1 MRPGDSF
8 SILNRG
14 KISFDADTFSLLYLP
29 IIGRDAFGLYQ
40 LLRVFSTGKISHFL
54 EYLDF
59 GLHPFIEAL
68 DKLSGIGLV
77 RVFDQQ
83 PGYLM
88 EIKSPLTFEEF
99 LADEFYKQL
108 LVSRIGENKV
118 KALAKKHE
126 PDALEITKKF
136 HEVYSVKFEPTHTVV
151 QTEKFDLNSFK
162 SIMENQH
169 LTFANENQDI
179 LTLYGLAEKFDLNW
193 YELFKAAEQT
203 ANADKTLNTAN
214 LTRMLAGK
222 SEPLPALS
230 EFPKGFQDLIVIS
243 KEVSPRD
250 FLNKLKQQAGGFASQ
265 EELKILNNLDKQNIT
280 DQVQNILIHY
290 VLIQQGNASLNAR
303 FVNTLA
309 NDWLRHKVYNAET
322 AVKRIL
328 ERQQQAE
335 QKQKNNKNYKNPGK
349 LVKKAPQWSNASY
362 VNTTSAED
370 IAKFEQYKASRR
382 KDKKEN

>member
-1 MRPGDSF
+1 M
-8 SILNRG
+8 
-14 KISFDADTFSLLYLP
+14 
-29 IIGRDAFGLYQ
+29 
-40 LLRVFSTGKISHFL
+40 
-54 EYLDF
+54 
-59 GLHPFIEAL
+59 
-68 DKLSGIGLV
+68 
-77 RVFDQQ
+77 
-83 PGYLM
+83 
-88 EIKSPLTFEEF
+88 
-99 LADEFYKQL
+99 
-108 LVSRIGENKV
+108 
-118 KALAKKHE
+118 
-126 PDALEITKKF
+126 
-136 HEVYSVKFEPTHTVV
+136 
-151 QTEKFDLNSFK
+151 
-162 SIMENQH
+162 
-169 LTFANENQDI
+169 
-179 LTLYGLAEKFDLNW
+179 
-193 YELFKAAEQT
+193 
-203 ANADKTLNTAN
+203 
-214 LTRMLAGK
+214 
-222 SEPLPALS
+222 PALS

-335 QKQKNNKNYKNPGK
+335 QKQKSNKNYKNPGK

-370 IAKFEQYKASRR
+370 IAKFELYKASRR

>member
-14 KISFDADTFSLLYLP
+14 KVSFDADTFSLLYLP

-59 GLHPFIEAL
+59 GLNPFIDAL

-83 PGYLM
+83 PGYFL
-88 EIKSPLTFEEF
+88 EVKSPLSFEEF
-99 LADEFYKQL
+99 LADDFYKQL
-108 LVSRIGENKV
+108 LISRIGENKV
-118 KALAKKHE
+118 QALAQKNE
-126 PDALEITKKF
+126 PNALEVTKKF
-136 HEVYSVKFEPTHTVV
+136 HEVYSVKFERSSKLDQP
-151 QTEKFDLNSFK
+151 EKFDLTSFK
-162 SIMENQH
+162 SIMESQH
-169 LTFANENQDI
+169 LTFSNENQDI
-179 LTLYGLAEKFDLNW
+179 LSLYSLAEKFDLNW

-203 ANADKTLNTAN
+203 ANADKTLNIAN
-214 LTRMLAGK
+214 LARTLAGK
-222 SEPLPALS
+222 SEPVPSLA

-243 KEVSPRD
+243 KEVTPAD
-250 FLNKLKQQAGGFASQ
+250 FLSKLKQQTGGFASQ
-265 EELKILNNLDKQNIT
+265 EEMKILNHLTKQNIA

-290 VLIQQGNASLNAR
+290 VLIQQEKSSLNSS

-309 NDWLRHKVYNAET
+309 NDWLRHKVYNAEA

-328 ERQQQAE
+328 EHQQKAE
-335 QKQKNNKNYKNPGK
+335 EKQKNNKNHKNQRK
-349 LVKKAPQWSNASY
+349 LVKKAPEWSNASY

-382 KDKKEN
+382 KDREEK

>member
-59 GLHPFIEAL
+59 GLNPFIDAL

-77 RVFDQQ
+77 RVFDKQ
-83 PGYLM
+83 PGYLL
-88 EIKSPLTFEEF
+88 EVKSPLNFEEF
-99 LADEFYKQL
+99 LADDFYKQL
-108 LVSRIGENKV
+108 LISRIGENKV
-118 KALAKKHE
+118 NALATKNE
-126 PDALEITKKF
+126 PDALEVTKKF
-136 HEVYSVKFEPTHTVV
+136 HEVYSVKFEPTHTVA
-151 QTEKFDLNSFK
+151 QTERFDLSSFK

-169 LTFANENQDI
+169 LTFANVTQDI
-179 LTLYGLAEKFDLNW
+179 LVLYSLAEKFDLNW
-193 YELFKAAEQT
+193 YELFKAAERT

-230 EFPKGFQDLIVIS
+230 EFPQGFQDLIVIS

-250 FLNKLKQQAGGFASQ
+250 FLTKLKQQAGGYASQ
-265 EELKILNNLDKQNIT
+265 EEIKILNNLSKQNIV
-280 DQVQNILIHY
+280 DEVQNILIHY
-290 VLIQQGNASLNAR
+290 VLIQQENSSLNAR

-309 NDWLRHKVYNAET
+309 NDWLRHKVYNAEA

-328 ERQQQAE
+328 ARQQQAKE
-335 QKQKNNKNYKNPGK
+335 KQTSNKTHKSQGK
-349 LVKKAPQWSNASY
+349 LVKKAPEWSNASY
-362 VNTTSAED
+362 VNTTSAEE

-382 KDKKEN
+382 KNKKEK

>member
-14 KISFDADTFSLLYLP
+14 KVSFDADTFSLLYLP

-59 GLHPFIEAL
+59 GLNPFIDAL

-83 PGYLM
+83 PGYFL
-88 EIKSPLTFEEF
+88 EVKSPLSFEEF
-99 LADEFYKQL
+99 LADDFYKQL
-108 LVSRIGENKV
+108 LISRIGENKV
-118 KALAKKHE
+118 QALAQKNE
-126 PDALEITKKF
+126 PNALEVTKKF
-136 HEVYSVKFEPTHTVV
+136 HEVYSVKFERSSKLDQP
-151 QTEKFDLNSFK
+151 EKFDLTSFK
-162 SIMENQH
+162 SIMESQH
-169 LTFANENQDI
+169 LTFSNENQDI
-179 LTLYGLAEKFDLNW
+179 LSLYSLAEKFDLNW

-203 ANADKTLNTAN
+203 ANADKTLNIAN
-214 LTRMLAGK
+214 LARTLAGK
-222 SEPLPALS
+222 SEPVPSLA

-243 KEVSPRD
+243 KEVTPAD
-250 FLNKLKQQAGGFASQ
+250 FLSKLKQQTGGFASQ
-265 EELKILNNLDKQNIT
+265 EEMKILNHLTKQNIA

-290 VLIQQGNASLNAR
+290 VLIQQEKSSLNSS

-309 NDWLRHKVYNAET
+309 NDWLRHKVYNAEA

-328 ERQQQAE
+328 EHQQKAE
-335 QKQKNNKNYKNPGK
+335 EKQKSNKNHKNQRK
-349 LVKKAPQWSNASY
+349 LVKKAPEWSNASY

-382 KDKKEN
+382 KDREEK

>member
-59 GLHPFIEAL
+59 GLNPFIDAL

-83 PGYLM
+83 PGYFL
-88 EIKSPLTFEEF
+88 ELKSPLSFEEF
-99 LADEFYKQL
+99 LADDFYKQL
-108 LVSRIGENKV
+108 LISRIGENKV
-118 KALAKKHE
+118 QALAQKNE
-126 PDALEITKKF
+126 PNALEITKKF
-136 HEVYSVKFEPTHTVV
+136 HEVYSVKFERSSKLAQP
-151 QTEKFDLNSFK
+151 EKFDLTSFK
-162 SIMENQH
+162 SIMESQH
-169 LTFANENQDI
+169 LTFSNENQDI
-179 LTLYGLAEKFDLNW
+179 LSLYSLAEKFDLNW

-203 ANADKTLNTAN
+203 ANADKTLNIAH
-214 LTRMLAGK
+214 LASMLAGK
-222 SEPLPALS
+222 SEPVPSLS

-243 KEVSPRD
+243 KEVTPAD
-250 FLNKLKQQAGGFASQ
+250 FLSKLKQQTGGFASQ
-265 EELKILNNLDKQNIT
+265 EEMKILNRLTKQNIA

-290 VLIQQGNASLNAR
+290 VLIQQGKSSLSSS

-309 NDWLRHKVYNAET
+309 NDWLRHKVYNAEA

-328 ERQQQAE
+328 EHQQMADE
-335 QKQKNNKNYKNPGK
+335 RQKNNKSPKNQGK
-349 LVKKAPQWSNASY
+349 LVKKAPEWSNASY

-382 KDKKEN
+382 KDREEK